1 MQGLFKKALFCKYI
15 VRIKKAGPEQSGL
28 FLGRSFFMTVA
39 EKNYIIRYRQMG
51 KSCTEIA
58 RALGLSV
65 NTVKSFCQR
74 SGIAPIGQATG
85 TSPAETLCLCCGEK
99 IKFQPHRKPKRF
111 CSDACRLHWWHAHR
125 DMEKSAVDRRCL
137 SCGRAFR
144 SSREQKYCSH
154 ACYIEAR
161 FGGNTHGCNADAKA
175 V

>member
-1 MQGLFKKALFCKYI
+1 MGVRRICKGCLKGTILRLYGAKEKNK
-15 VRIKKAGPEQSGL
+15 R
-28 FLGRSFFMTVA
+28 GRSNPAFFLEGDFMTVA
-39 EKNYIIRYRQMG
+39 EKNYIIRYRQVG

-74 SGIAPIGQATG
+74 NEIAPIEQATG
-85 TSPAETLCLCCGEK
+85 TSPGETLCLCCGEK

-111 CSDACRLHWWHAHR
+111 CSDACRLRWWHAHR

-161 FGGNTHGCNADAKA
+161 FGGSTHG
-175 V
+175 